1 MWNFP
6 CSAHTLS
13 RAPLYFQ
20 LVGFL
25 KQIVRCDAGKFEKD
39 TERGGD
45 LMQWTQVRRYE
56 WCKNGI
62 FTTWLEREEGIWQG
76 WILIGFTQCAPM
88 HCFLY
93 NGAHSGNSSSVFC
106 YIITVI
112 DSSCLQCP
120 WSNSN
125 MFFFKLDSSCLS
137 HLELYIHGHVLSV
150 SRILD
155 NTPHLLA
162 LFLIWW
168 LKKEWMWAGWKKK
181 DW

>member
-1 MWNFP
+1 MKFP
-6 CSAHTLS
+6 LFCSHTLS

-45 LMQWTQVRRYE
+45 LTQWTQVRRYE

-88 HCFLY
+88 HCFLC
-93 NGAHSGNSSSVFC
+93 NGAHSGNNSSVFC

-125 MFFFKLDSSCLS
+125 IFFFLTRFLMFEPFGALHSWTRT
-137 HLELYIHGHVLSV
+137 VSV
-150 SRILD
+150 P
-155 NTPHLLA
+155 NT
-162 LFLIWW
+162 
-168 LKKEWMWAGWKKK
+168 G
-181 DW
+181 